1 MIRLGRRRVWWL
13 IALATFLFFGALE
26 AGGQL
31 RSLENAA
38 SDFRARM
45 LRHEVP
51 SNVVI
56 VGIDAAS
63 LAALERW
70 PWPRHHHAKLM
81 EQLSVSYPRRVFL
94 DIDFSSTSNLLDDAV
109 FDAALARRRDFPV

>member
-1 MIRLGRRRVWWL
+1 MIRLGRRQVWCL
-13 IALATFLFFGALE
+13 IALATFLVFGALQ

-31 RSLENAA
+31 RALENAA

-45 LRHEVP
+45 LRHEVS

-63 LAALERW
+63 LEALDRW
-70 PWPRHHHAKLM
+70 PWPRRHHAKLM
-81 EQLSVSYPRRVFL
+81 DQLRIANPRSVFL

-109 FDAALARRRDFPV
+109 FVCEKRS